1 MPIAQCRGCC
11 NVLARKLQ
19 KSTRLVEM
27 ANNLNVGVD
36 EDDTEQLL
44 DVVPEK
50 LINQELLEQ
59 EHITE
64 QAREE
69 SCIR

>member
-1 MPIAQCRGCC
+1 
-11 NVLARKLQ
+11 
-19 KSTRLVEM
+19 M

-50 LINQELLEQ
+50 LINEELLEQ

-64 QAREE
+64 
-69 SCIR
+69 

>member
-1 MPIAQCRGCC
+1 
-11 NVLARKLQ
+11 
-19 KSTRLVEM
+19 M
-27 ANNLNVGVD
+27 ANNLNMGVD

-50 LINQELLEQ
+50 LINEELLEQ

-64 QAREE
+64 
-69 SCIR
+69 